1 MPHDDKHYQK
11 LQRTFKFVF
20 DALWLVAVV
29 LIVGLLLI
37 WLYDKIGSTFLSRP
51 WKIVLLIIFAIL
63 AAFTRVPEYI
73 HDLRKIDLGE
83 SAPSQEAPKEKP
95 YTAQL
100 AQTFQDH
107 QARGGV

>member
-1 MPHDDKHYQK
+1 M
-11 LQRTFKFVF
+11 
-20 DALWLVAVV
+20 

-63 AAFTRVPEYI
+63 AALTRVPEYI
-73 HDLRKIDLGE
+73 HDLRKIDLGAP
-83 SAPSQEAPKEKP
+83 APSQEAPKEKP

-100 AQTFQDH
+100 AQTFQDL

>member
-29 LIVGLLLI
+29 LIVGMLLI

-63 AAFTRVPEYI
+63 AA
-73 HDLRKIDLGE
+73 
-83 SAPSQEAPKEKP
+83 
-95 YTAQL
+95 QL
-100 AQTFQDH
+100 AQTVQDL